1 MTAGSFCYFSG
12 HHFMLDFYSWKYRH
26 DPELLESKLGK
37 SDLMLQ
43 TKLLKLQ
50 AKNQKLLAKFQLR
63 SNNLKIKKLS
73 KGDISKPKIKSHLR

>member
-1 MTAGSFCYFSG
+1 
-12 HHFMLDFYSWKYRH
+12 MLDFYSWKYRH
-26 DPELLESKLGK
+26 DPELLESKLEK

-73 KGDISKPKIKSHLR
+73 KGAISKPKIKSHLR